1 MKSPLHPIM
10 KNHHEIPKVYYLLVV
25 APSSAPTPSAS
36 SGIYERRRSR
46 TTTSR
51 AEGAEEETILDVFEA
66 LMLGISWGRRSFGN
80 SAILW
85 ISGWDQWSFQ
95 DPIHGS
101 TLVPYFRPYFVVIF
115 TYIGLKNRPYI
126 W

>member
-51 AEGAEEETILDVFEA
+51 AEGAEEETILDVFRG
-66 LMLGISWGRRSFGN
+66 LDDDFMGISWEYQEIFRKFSDFMDIWLGSMV
-80 SAILW
+80 
-85 ISGWDQWSFQ
+85 ISGSKYME
-95 DPIHGS
+95 
-101 TLVPYFRPYFVVIF
+101 VR
-115 TYIGLKNRPYI
+115 
-126 W
+126 

>member
-1 MKSPLHPIM
+1 M

-66 LMLGISWGRRSFGN
+66 LMLGISWGGDLSEIQRFYGY
-80 SAILW
+80 
-85 ISGWDQWSFQ
+85 
-95 DPIHGS
+95 
-101 TLVPYFRPYFVVIF
+101 LVGINGHFRIQYMEV
-115 TYIGLKNRPYI
+115 R
-126 W
+126 

>member
-1 MKSPLHPIM
+1 MISKNIIKSHVYEVQLNIIKSPLHPIM

-66 LMLGISWGRRSFGN
+66 LMTMLGI
-80 SAILW
+80 
-85 ISGWDQWSFQ
+85 
-95 DPIHGS
+95 
-101 TLVPYFRPYFVVIF
+101 
-115 TYIGLKNRPYI
+115 
-126 W
+126 